1 MIISIPYYYLY
12 FGFKWSS
19 VRILNS
25 ILWSK
30 QNSFADFHLASLIV
44 QVFTEF
50 NHCLVFLFGFAG
62 GAQAFIL
69 SGLTDYHGFGG
80 RIYGSDGT
88 IEFTVS
94 EMKIMSFDST
104 GWVTHRPDGDFEI
117 YGAEDCDLYS
127 DEIFWEIVKD
137 YPTET
142 MEDYECWL
150 RLDPEHKEMIEA
162 FSPYIKEADY
172 E

>member
-1 MIISIPYYYLY
+1 MGKIQVVVKEDQEIPIYKWCAFSFEYFTADRKNYICYEYKWAQLSVDSLDDFSLTPVPDTNNEWFVIEGGDIS
-12 FGFKWSS
+12 GD
-19 VRILNS
+19 VGGETHH
-25 ILWSK
+25 
-30 QNSFADFHLASLIV
+30 FANEEL
-44 QVFTEF
+44 EE
-50 NHCLVFLFGFAG
+50 
-62 GAQAFIL
+62 
-69 SGLTDYHGFGG
+69 
-80 RIYGSDGT
+80 R
-88 IEFTVS
+88 
-94 EMKIMSFDST
+94 FD
-104 GWVTHRPDGDFEI
+104 EI